1 MNNLAPYIEQPHD
14 PIANLNLGL
23 EYEQI
28 GQTAAAVSFY
38 IRAAE
43 KTLNHKIQY
52 IALSRAAMCFEK
64 QGNRN
69 LTVKTLLQRAISVLP
84 TRPEAYFLLSR
95 FYEYQKEYHDSYMI
109 ASIGLSYS
117 EVSPNKLDE
126 ITEYPGKY
134 GLLFQKAVSGWWVG
148 LNEQSREIMWDL
160 ATNYNLN
167 DLYKTIVQ
175 NNINNIGY
183 PENKFVYTK
192 SLSNEFKYKFDGL
205 DKILTNYSQIY
216 QDMFVLTV
224 LNGKH
229 NGTYLEIGSGEP
241 FRKNNTAL
249 LENTFNWS
257 GLSLEINEKEV
268 EQFNNERKN
277 KAICVNALT
286 VDYEKLLTNENFEP
300 VIDYLQVD
308 CEPAETTFEI
318 LKKVISSGFKFRVI
332 TFEHDFYQNRTVKQ
346 LSRDYLTSQGYKLL
360 VNDIGF
366 TNNSIEDWWI
376 LPDYVTTHHFSEF
389 PNTQMNFVED
399 IFYSENVYSINTIDS
414 IVTKNPDLLTDKN
427 KHWCYYSHSYFDN
440 FYETEFKKYQN
451 RPISLCEIGI
461 YLGASFLVWNEYF
474 HKDSKLLGIDIDNC
488 VDPKYYEHNF
498 NNVRYI
504 FNDAYNLNIV
514 NTLDKFDIIIDDG
527 PHTIES
533 QLDAIKL
540 YLPKLNDGGV
550 FIIEDIQQ
558 LSYIDI
564 LTAAVPDQYKSNIE
578 VINLTEIDN
587 RYDSLLFIIRKH

>member
-1 MNNLAPYIEQPHD
+1 MNNLAPYIEQPHN
-14 PIANLNLGL
+14 PITNLNLGL

-43 KTLNHKIQY
+43 KTSIHEIQY

-69 LTVKTLLQRAISVLP
+69 LTVKTLLQRAISALP

-95 FYEYQKEYHDSYMI
+95 FYEYQKEYHDSYMF

-117 EVSPNKLDE
+117 ETLPDRLDE
-126 ITEYPGKY
+126 ISEYPGKY
-134 GLLFQKAVSGWWVG
+134 GLLFQKAVAGWWVG
-148 LNEQSREIMWDL
+148 LNEESREILWDL
-160 ATNYNLN
+160 STNYNLN
-167 DLYKTIVQ
+167 DLYKTVVQ

-183 PENKFVYTK
+183 PKNVTITK
-192 SLSNEFKYKFDGL
+192 T
-205 DKILTNYSQIY
+205 I
-216 QDMFVLTV
+216 
-224 LNGKH
+224 
-229 NGTYLEIGSGEP
+229 
-241 FRKNNTAL
+241 
-249 LENTFNWS
+249 
-257 GLSLEINEKEV
+257 
-268 EQFNNERKN
+268 
-277 KAICVNALT
+277 
-286 VDYEKLLTNENFEP
+286 
-300 VIDYLQVD
+300 
-308 CEPAETTFEI
+308 
-318 LKKVISSGFKFRVI
+318 
-332 TFEHDFYQNRTVKQ
+332 
-346 LSRDYLTSQGYKLL
+346 
-360 VNDIGF
+360 NDIV
-366 TNNSIEDWWI
+366 TN
-376 LPDYVTTHHFSEF
+376 
-389 PNTQMNFVED
+389 
-399 IFYSENVYSINTIDS
+399 
-414 IVTKNPDLLTDKN
+414 NPDLLTDKN
-427 KHWCYYSHSYFDN
+427 KHWCHYSHSYFDN

-474 HKDSKLLGIDIDNC
+474 HKDSKLLGIDITNC

-504 FNDAYNLNIV
+504 FNDAYNANLV
-514 NTLDKFDIIIDDG
+514 DTLGTFDIIIDDG